1 MWLKLRMNNTNKLH
15 THKVGHP
22 TGAGPSFTDP
32 SLGCISDHKIDL
44 IEKSI
49 GPPRSAKK
57 LPV

>member
-1 MWLKLRMNNTNKLH
+1 MWLNLRINNTNNLH
-15 THKVGHP
+15 TLKIGHP

-32 SLGCISDHKIDL
+32 SLGCISDDKIDL

-49 GPPRSAKK
+49 GPPRSAIK